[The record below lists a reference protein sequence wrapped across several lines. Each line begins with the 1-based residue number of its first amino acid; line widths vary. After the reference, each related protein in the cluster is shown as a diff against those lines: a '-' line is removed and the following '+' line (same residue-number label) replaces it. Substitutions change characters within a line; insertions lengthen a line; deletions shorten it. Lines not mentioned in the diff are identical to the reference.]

1 MSESELQPLD
11 EDGVESVLCV
21 VAHPDDI
28 EYGTS
33 AAVARW
39 TDAGTRVSYYL
50 LTRGEA
56 GIEGMDPVQA
66 APARADEER
75 ASAAVVGVDRVDFA
89 DLRDGTIVYG
99 IPLRRLVAA
108 QIRRTRP
115 DLVLT
120 LNRHELFGPGRL
132 NQADHRAV
140 GLAVLDA
147 CADAGNRWIHPEL
160 AQDGLEPWHVKVLAF
175 AASPEATHYVDVT
188 GHAERAVASLEE
200 HRLYNSALPQDFPGP
215 REIVEMSLRG
225 GAERVGDPEVTHA
238 LALEVYVR

>member
-1 MSESELQPLD
+1 MSEPELQPLD
-11 EDGVESVLCV
+11 EDGIETVLCV

-39 TDAGTRVSYYL
+39 TDDGKSVSYYL

-56 GIEGMDPVQA
+56 GIEGMDPVDA

-75 ASAAVVGVDRVDFA
+75 ASAAVVGVDRVEFA
-89 DLRDGTIVYG
+89 DLADGTIEYG
-99 IPLRRLVAA
+99 IPLRRLVAE

-115 DLVLT
+115 DLVVS
-120 LNRHELFGPGRL
+120 LNRHEVFGPGQL

-140 GLAVLDA
+140 GQAVIDA

-160 AQDGLEPWHVKVLAF
+160 AADGLEPWHVRMIAF
-175 AASPEATHYVDVT
+175 SASPEATHYVDVT
-188 GHAERAVASLEE
+188 GYAERAVESLEE
-200 HRLYNSALPQDFPGP
+200 HRLYNAALPESFPSP
-215 REIVEMSLRG
+215 REIIEGSLGG
-225 GAERVGDPEVTHA
+225 GAERLGDPDITHA
-238 LALEVYVR
+238 LLLEVFTR